1 MAGLPDPG
9 IRGPLG
15 GCSGWI
21 RCMWSGTKCWWRVD
35 RSGRWLGSWDW
46 RGSRSASTWTR
57 RLVSQIVRDEAG
69 VGDQAARLRR
79 LRALR
84 GIPALAVTD
93 QATRLAGELV
103 RRGALPRQA
112 TVDAFHIGVAAAHQ
126 IEYLVTW
133 NCKHIANAT
142 MRGTIEAI
150 CRSAGLTP
158 PIICTPEELP
168 SGSST

>member
-1 MAGLPDPG
+1 MYIETSVISYLTARRSRDIVIAAHQQLT
-9 IRGPLG
+9 R
-15 GCSGWI
+15 
-21 RCMWSGTKCWWRVD
+21 RWWR
-35 RSGRWLGSWDW
+35 
-46 RGSRSASTWTR
+46 SRSSY
-57 RLVSQIVRDEAG
+57 RLFVSQIVRDEAG

-79 LRALR
+79 LRALH

>member
-1 MAGLPDPG
+1 MNPTVYVETSVISYLTAKPSRN
-9 IRGPLG
+9 IVIAAHQQVTR
-15 GCSGWI
+15 
-21 RCMWSGTKCWWRVD
+21 RWWR
-35 RSGRWLGSWDW
+35 
-46 RGSRSASTWTR
+46 SRNSYR
-57 RLVSQIVRDEAG
+57 VFVSQIVRDEAA
-69 VGDQAARLRR
+69 VGDLTARARR

-84 GIPALAVTD
+84 GVPALAVTD
-93 QATRLAGELV
+93 EATRLAGELV
-103 RRGALPRQA
+103 RRGALPRKA
-112 TVDAFHIGVAAAHQ
+112 TIDAFHIGIAAAHQ
-126 IEYLVTW
+126 IEYLLTW

>member
-1 MAGLPDPG
+1 VNPSVYVETSIISYITARRSRDIVIAAHQQLT
-9 IRGPLG
+9 R
-15 GCSGWI
+15 
-21 RCMWSGTKCWWRVD
+21 RWWR
-35 RSGRWLGSWDW
+35 
-46 RGSRSASTWTR
+46 SRSSY
-57 RLVSQIVRDEAG
+57 RLFVSQIVRDEAG
-69 VGDQAARLRR
+69 VGDRAARLRR

-84 GIPALAVTD
+84 GIPALAITD

-103 RRGALPRQA
+103 RRGAIPRKA
-112 TVDAFHIGVAAAHQ
+112 TVDAFHIGIAAAHQ
-126 IEYLVTW
+126 VEYLLTW

-150 CRSAGLTP
+150 CRSEGVTP